1 MLNKYYF
8 TLYLSHLLTA
18 WGYRPKLTIMRKA
31 LMLIF
36 LTFLSGLTLLAQQTV
51 SGKVTDASGYPIAG
65 VSVKAKKS
73 GKIALTGADGTF
85 TLTLPAADELE
96 ISSVGY
102 VKQTVSTGN
111 GTINITLAQ
120 SVEELDQ
127 VVLVGSR
134 RAGRVKTESTS
145 PVDVINVS
153 QVMAPTARM
162 DLTSILNYTA
172 PSFNY
177 NKQSGSDGA
186 DHIDLATL
194 RGLGPDQT
202 LVLINGKRRHQ
213 TAFVAMFGT
222 RGRGN
227 TGTDLNAIPAGAIDR
242 VEILRDG
249 ASAQYGSDAIAGV
262 INIITKKT
270 VNQVTGSLGVSAYY
284 DSKFNTAFE
293 SSLHKDYEHAGEFD
307 GKAFNGHINF
317 GLPLGKKGGFI
328 NLTFEGAKTGKTFRQ
343 ALKTDNY
350 QQDDEAMYLNIYRR
364 GHGDADLESFGSFF
378 NLEIP
383 ATSKTSFYAF
393 GGTNSKSSDAFAFT
407 RNWSARPD
415 RFPTNANGDLIF
427 VPGIMKTA
435 SDGDTWYSPHI
446 QTKIKD
452 YAATGGLK
460 GVVFNNWNWD
470 LSNTTGKNNFHF
482 YGDKTFNASL
492 GSSQRHF
499 DDGGF
504 SFLQNTSNLNFSREF
519 TKNFNLGV
527 GAEFRYEN
535 YQIYAGEEA
544 SYKNYDPSGDKATGA
559 QGFPG
564 YQPRDEVNAKR
575 HVFGAYADAEF
586 DILPSWLMN
595 LAVRLENYSDFGFT
609 HNYKLATRIK
619 ASKKVNI
626 RGSVSTGFR
635 APSLQQ
641 INFSST
647 FTTVQAGNIAE
658 VKIAPNYSNLAKA
671 AGIPDL
677 TQEKSLSGSVGF
689 TWRAASSLNI
699 SVDGYLTRIKDRVV
713 ISGQFDGTDPNLD
726 ANLRALMSG
735 LNVSLA
741 QFFANGVNTTN
752 AGVDIV
758 VDYNKKFGD
767 NRFRALFAGN
777 LQTMK
782 INDINVPAKLSG
794 SEFLQQTFLSDREQ
808 KFILA
813 SAPGIKGALNLEYG
827 MKKWTLGTRLT
838 YFGKVTLLGY
848 GQDGLGI
855 SPTVPLDDG
864 SGDVPD
870 QFNYGGKLV
879 TDLYVSH
886 PLLKKLTL
894 HAGVDNLL
902 NVHPDFGVTKGAKD
916 WAYNTETGGAWD
928 AVQMGSNG
936 TRLFVRIGF
945 SF

>member
-1 MLNKYYF
+1 
-8 TLYLSHLLTA
+8 
-18 WGYRPKLTIMRKA
+18 MRKA
-31 LMLIF
+31 LLLIF
-36 LTFLSGLTLLAQQTV
+36 LTFISGLVLYAQQTIT
-51 SGKVTDASGYPIAG
+51 GKITDASGQPLAG
-65 VSVKAKKS
+65 VSIKAKKS

-85 TLTLPAADELE
+85 SLVVPAEDELE
-96 ISSVGY
+96 ISSIGY
-102 VKQTVSTGN
+102 VKQTVKTGN
-111 GTINITLAQ
+111 GTISVSLVQ
-120 SVEELDQ
+120 SVEELSQ

-134 RAGRVKTESTS
+134 RAGRVKTETTS
-145 PVDVINVS
+145 PVDVINMS
-153 QVMAPTARM
+153 QVSGPTARM

-186 DHIDLATL
+186 DHVDLATL

-202 LVLINGKRRHQ
+202 LVLVNGKRRHQ

-227 TGTDLNAIPAGAIDR
+227 SGTDLNALPAGAIDR

-262 INIITKKT
+262 LNIITKKT
-270 VNQVTGSLGVSAYY
+270 VNQITGSIGLSSYY

-293 SSLHKDYEHAGEFD
+293 PGLHKDYEHAGEFD
-307 GKAFNGHINF
+307 GKAFNGNINF
-317 GLPLGKKGGFI
+317 GMPLGTKGGFI
-328 NLTFEGAKTGKTFRQ
+328 NLTFEGNKSGKTFRQ

-350 QQDDEAMYLNIYRR
+350 QTDDDAMYLNIYRR
-364 GHGDADLESFGSFF
+364 GHGDASLEAFGSFA
-378 NLEIP
+378 NVELP
-383 ATSKTSFYAF
+383 VSSKTTLYAF
-393 GGTNSKSSDAFAFT
+393 GGTNSKNSDAFAFT

-415 RFPTNANGDLIF
+415 RFPTNANGDLVF

-435 SDGDTWYSPHI
+435 SDGDIYYSPHI
-446 QTKIKD
+446 KTEIRD
-452 YAATGGLK
+452 VAVTGGLK

-470 LSNTTGKNNFHF
+470 LSNTTGKNKFHF
-482 YGDKTFNASL
+482 FGDKTFNASL
-492 GSSQRHF
+492 GSAQQRF

-519 TKNFNLGV
+519 AKNFNLGV

-535 YQIYAGEEA
+535 YEIFAGEEA
-544 SYKNYDPSGDKATGA
+544 SYKNYDPTGDKATGS

-564 YQPRDEVNAKR
+564 YQPADEVNAKR

-586 DILPSWLMN
+586 DIQPSWLMN

-619 ASKKVNI
+619 ASKNVNL
-626 RGSVSTGFR
+626 RGSFSTGFR

-658 VKIAPNYSNLAKA
+658 VKIAPNYSSLAKA

-677 TQEKSLSGSVGF
+677 TQEKSLSGSAGF
-689 TWRAASSLNI
+689 TWKASSNLNVT
-699 SVDGYLTRIKDRVV
+699 VDGYLTKIKDRVV
-713 ISGQFDGTDPNLD
+713 LSGQFDGSDPNLD
-726 ANLRALMSG
+726 ANLRGQMAG
-735 LNVSLA
+735 LKVSLA

-758 VDYNKKFGD
+758 LEYNKKFGD
-767 NRFRALFAGN
+767 KRLKALFAGN

-782 INDINVPAKLSG
+782 IDEINVPSKLSG
-794 SEFLQQTFLSDREQ
+794 SAFLQQTFLSDREQ

-813 SAPGIKGALNLEYG
+813 SAPGMKAVLNVEYG
-827 MKKWTLGTRLT
+827 VKRLTLGTRFT
-838 YFGKVTLLGY
+838 YFGKVTILGY

-855 SPTVPLDDG
+855 SPTVPLDNG

-870 QFNYGGKLV
+870 EYNYGGKLV
-879 TDLYVSH
+879 TDIYASH
-886 PLLKKLTL
+886 PIKKKLTL
-894 HAGVDNLL
+894 YAGIDNLL
-902 NVHPDFGVTKGAKD
+902 NAHPDFGVAKGAKD
-916 WAYNTETGGAWD
+916 WAYNNETGGPWD
-928 AVQMGSNG
+928 AVQMGGNG
-936 TRLFVRIGF
+936 MRLFVRIGF
-945 SF
+945 NF